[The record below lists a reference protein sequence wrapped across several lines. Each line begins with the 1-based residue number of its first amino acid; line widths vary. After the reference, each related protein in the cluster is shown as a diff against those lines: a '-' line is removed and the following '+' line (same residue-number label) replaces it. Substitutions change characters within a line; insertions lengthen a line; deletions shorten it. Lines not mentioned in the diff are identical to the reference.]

1 MSAEAHGISRIGN
14 SIRTARLARGWS
26 LRAAAQRLGLSLR
39 FLHELERGKTTARLD
54 KVLQALAGLGMAFD
68 IAPARGP
75 HVREQV
81 LERRQLLRRL
91 AMAHGVRAMSLFGS
105 GARGEAGPQ
114 SDLDFLVE
122 LDRGRTLLDLLSF
135 KGDLETLFGR
145 NVDVFTA
152 STLKP
157 RVLATARQDLVRVF

>member
-1 MSAEAHGISRIGN
+1 LYAA
-14 SIRTARLARGWS
+14 S
-26 LRAAAQRLGLSLR
+26 LPGLRKVFYTYIDHILKGANPGDLPIQQPSLR

-68 IAPARGP
+68 IAPARGLN
-75 HVREQV
+75 VREQV
-81 LERRQLLRRL
+81 LERRHLLRRL

-135 KGDLETLFGR
+135 KGDLEALFGR

-152 STLKP
+152 NTLKP